1 MPDTELDVPVDASA
15 ATDKASWLDL
25 ISQIA
30 AEEGYL
36 QALGS
41 QHWAMFVDDSPTLMV
56 SFETIDQARN
66 RPGQMPLAH
75 HIAAAKGWSHL
86 CILSDGQTWFR
97 DPAVYAFFDRLVDE
111 AFFDDF
117 DAVLFYGAGPQ
128 AHAACAYSV
137 ASPGARILALNPVAT
152 VNPGL
157 AGWDD
162 RFRAARKRDFTSRYG
177 YAPDMV
183 DGCAALTV
191 ILDPTRKPDAMHAA
205 LFHAPYTTA
214 LHARFAGAEVETVLS
229 RLGILNDVIIAATEG
244 RLTRASFAT
253 LWRKRRDDGAYLK
266 YLLNDVELAGRK
278 KLAIALCTNV
288 VQRLRLNRFRKR
300 LAELTDPAKSPAPA
314 TAD

>member
-1 MPDTELDVPVDASA
+1 MPDTDLDVPVDASA
-15 ATDKASWLDL
+15 ATDKASWLAL
-25 ISQIA
+25 ITQIA
-30 AEEGYL
+30 DEEGYL
-36 QALGS
+36 HPLGPD
-41 QHWAMFVDDSPTLMV
+41 HWAMFVDDSPTLMV

-97 DPAVYAFFDRLVDE
+97 DPAVYAYFDRLVAD

-117 DAVLFYGAGPQ
+117 DTVLFYGAGLQ
-128 AHAACAYSV
+128 AHAACAFSV
-137 ASPGARILALNPVAT
+137 ASPGARVLALNPVAT
-152 VNPGL
+152 VNPAQ

-162 RFRAARKRDFTSRYG
+162 RFRADRKRDFTTRYG

-183 DGCAALTV
+183 DGCATLTV
-191 ILDPTRKPDAMHAA
+191 IYDPTRKPDTMHAT
-205 LFHAPYTTA
+205 LFHAPYVTA
-214 LHARFAGAEVETVLS
+214 LHARLAGAEVETVLS
-229 RLGILNDVIIAATEG
+229 RLGILNDVIIAAAEG
-244 RLTRASFAT
+244 RLTRTSFAA

-278 KLAIALCTNV
+278 RLAIALCTNV

-300 LAELTDPAKSPAPA
+300 LSELTAPTKSSAA
-314 TAD
+314 TITD